1 MPLLGFDIETA
12 NIITLAR
19 GENLDDHG
27 PLDITVA
34 ATHIDGGEELL
45 WLSAGANGIPLP
57 MITRDR
63 ARELLAYLSRMQH
76 EGHSIVA
83 WNGLSFDMRWLGHAA
98 GDMQTAARVAMKLYD
113 PMFQF
118 YKLKGF
124 PVGLAAVGKGL
135 GVKMVKLMD
144 GAHAPQA
151 WIDGK
156 HQQVCEYVKS
166 DARMTVEIASAIA
179 RAKKIAW
186 VTKRGTTSSVPIP
199 RLRTVEECIADP
211 MPDQSWMDTPLPQE
225 RFFGWM

>member
-83 WNGLSFDMRWLGHAA
+83 WNGLSILPTNETFH
-98 GDMQTAARVAMKLYD
+98 
-113 PMFQF
+113 F
-118 YKLKGF
+118 
-124 PVGLAAVGKGL
+124 
-135 GVKMVKLMD
+135 
-144 GAHAPQA
+144 GATNCNT
-151 WIDGK
+151 I
-156 HQQVCEYVKS
+156 
-166 DARMTVEIASAIA
+166 
-179 RAKKIAW
+179 
-186 VTKRGTTSSVPIP
+186 
-199 RLRTVEECIADP
+199 
-211 MPDQSWMDTPLPQE
+211 
-225 RFFGWM
+225 

>member
-1 MPLLGFDIETA
+1 
-12 NIITLAR
+12 
-19 GENLDDHG
+19 
-27 PLDITVA
+27 
-34 ATHIDGGEELL
+34 
-45 WLSAGANGIPLP
+45 
-57 MITRDR
+57 
-63 ARELLAYLSRMQH
+63 
-76 EGHSIVA
+76 
-83 WNGLSFDMRWLGHAA
+83 
-98 GDMQTAARVAMKLYD
+98 
-113 PMFQF
+113 MFQF

-179 RAKKIAW
+179 RAKKITW

-225 RFFGWM
+225 KFFGWM